1 MYSFDQNNSTP
12 SAYEAHSD
20 GEVSGSFLL
29 LLTKCTVW
37 SLQCLSLFPV
47 QVLILL
53 DTTPDEAML
62 SEGVAREVVN
72 RIQKLRKKVKAT
84 HVLNMPQSNEIS
96 PRPYTLWVRLAW
108 LLLAAFYTWKEVRHS
123 SQQSDCRTL
132 LNQWWRWL
140 LLRHS
145 THQSQAI
152 ILSESI
158 EVVACLFLLSKV
170 PFYSTY
176 SCI

>member
-1 MYSFDQNNSTP
+1 MYSFDQNDSTP

-20 GEVSGSFLL
+20 GEVSRTFLF
-29 LLTKCTVW
+29 LTKSTVW
-37 SLQCLSLFPV
+37 SLQCHSLFRI

-84 HVLNMPQSNEIS
+84 SSHSLNLPQSNEIS
-96 PRPYTLWVRLAW
+96 PRLCTVLARLAW
-108 LLLAAFYTWKEVRHS
+108 LLRTAFYTWKEVRYCF
-123 SQQSDCRTL
+123 QRSDWKTL
-132 LNQWWRWL
+132 HNRLWRWL
-140 LLRHS
+140 LLRLS

-152 ILSESI
+152 VRSESI
-158 EVVACLFLLSKV
+158 EVVAGLF
-170 PFYSTY
+170 FA
-176 SCI
+176 

>member
-20 GEVSGSFLL
+20 GEVSGAFWL

-37 SLQCLSLFPV
+37 SLQCHSLFPI

-62 SEGVAREVVN
+62 SEGLAREVVN

-84 HVLNMPQSNEIS
+84 HVLNLPQSNEVS
-96 PRPYTLWVRLAW
+96 PGLCPLSARLAW
-108 LLLAAFYTWKEVRHS
+108 LLRADFYTWKEVRHS
-123 SQQSDCRTL
+123 FQQSDCKTL
-132 LNQWWRWL
+132 HNRWWRWL
-140 LLRHS
+140 LLRLS
-145 THQSQAI
+145 THHSQAI
-152 ILSESI
+152 VPSESI
-158 EVVACLFLLSKV
+158 EVVACLIFAQ
-170 PFYSTY
+170 
-176 SCI
+176 